1 MKLSVYAVKDL
12 KSTFMSPTFDVNDQ
26 TAIRNFKFAVN
37 NPESLMNFAVKD
49 FALYRIGCY
58 DTETGDITGYDHV
71 LMARAEDLIDA

>member
-12 KSTFMSPTFDVNDQ
+12 KSTYMQPTFDVNDQ

-58 DTETGDITGYDHV
+58 DTESGEIIGYDHV